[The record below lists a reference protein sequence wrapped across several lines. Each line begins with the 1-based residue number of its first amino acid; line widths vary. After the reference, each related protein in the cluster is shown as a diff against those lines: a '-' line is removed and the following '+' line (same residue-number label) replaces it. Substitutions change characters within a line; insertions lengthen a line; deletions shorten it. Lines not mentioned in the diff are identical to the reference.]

1 MNTNNQNFNIYDLYE
16 NNRNI
21 SKYNNYTCYI
31 TGNSLLNTPE
41 NMKLNNNKKILNLI
55 KELNNLKKIS

>member
-1 MNTNNQNFNIYDLYE
+1 MDTNNQNIYDLYK
-16 NNRNI
+16 NNRSI
-21 SKYNNYTCYI
+21 SRYNNYIYYI

-41 NMKLNNNKKILNLI
+41 NVKLNNNKKILNLI